1 MSGWCQNRFDEV
13 QVGRDAQRFTCKQL
27 YFRSGAEGIR
37 TPDLRRAKAALSRL
51 SYGPIRSRGILT
63 CTALSN
69 ISGGLQGFCKKVSL
83 LESVVS
89 YTRYAEAY
97 VVLSVRNGFFG
108 RGGESWMI
116 WIGYPP
122 QEGVRV

>member
-1 MSGWCQNRFDEV
+1 MFC
-13 QVGRDAQRFTCKQL
+13 
-27 YFRSGAEGIR
+27 
-37 TPDLRRAKAALSRL
+37 
-51 SYGPIRSRGILT
+51 RGVAT
-63 CTALSN
+63 
-69 ISGGLQGFCKKVSL
+69 KVSL

-89 YTRYAEAY
+89 YTRYTEDY